1 MECPILL
8 FLLIVPSSFW
18 QEYHLGSDLYFYF
31 IASVCLIID
40 DAQCGHQLQAV
51 SASLSTGKVALP
63 ALHPYPE
70 PGRHKL
76 LWIIEKV
83 GVLGI
88 RFGSEC
94 LHHLSSHCPCLLE
107 STVFNGFISSYPVEY
122 QCPYFLLLHI

>member
-8 FLLIVPSSFW
+8 FLLIVSSSFW

-31 IASVCLIID
+31 IASVCIIIAG
-40 DAQCGHQLQAV
+40 AQCGHQLQAV
-51 SASLSTGKVALP
+51 SASLSTVKVALP

-83 GVLGI
+83 VVLGI
-88 RFGSEC
+88 RFGSEW
-94 LHHLSSHCPCLLE
+94 LHRLSSHCPCLLE
-107 STVFNGFISSYPVEY
+107 STVFNGFISSYLVRY
-122 QCPYFLLLHI
+122 QCPYFLLLHV